1 MSLNCLGIHQLAVSP
16 WLALRMDA
24 SAPQNAPV
32 FNLVEPAPWRWA
44 AFPNSPNELP
54 ELGSGCLGSAEGG
67 PGGSPPCSVLQTV
80 NNAAAAV
87 NPSAP
92 AAGTVRVAKR
102 LLEPL

>member
-67 PGGSPPCSVLQTV
+67 PGGL
-80 NNAAAAV
+80 AALLC
-87 NPSAP
+87 AP
-92 AAGTVRVAKR
+92 DCK
-102 LLEPL
+102 